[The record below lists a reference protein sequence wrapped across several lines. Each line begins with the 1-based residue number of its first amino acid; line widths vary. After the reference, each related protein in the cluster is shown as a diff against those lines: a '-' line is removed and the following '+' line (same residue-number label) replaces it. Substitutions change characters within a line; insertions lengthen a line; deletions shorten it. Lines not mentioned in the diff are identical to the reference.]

1 MTNKTILSPILA
13 GATVLTLSGCF
24 DSGASG
30 SKAAKVDKPSGKI
43 AKSLKEVCD
52 NPNTKYDALVA
63 DLKVKMLNDDNK
75 GNKWVFFYD
84 QNSQDFKTTIRTTT
98 TNYQIQHL
106 VIPQTKFSN
115 VHLEVQEPKC
125 EIESNPDKEKILQD
139 KDIIHKEAAEYER
152 VISIKNITN
161 IKEI

>member
-1 MTNKTILSPILA
+1 MMNKTILSAILA

-63 DLKVKMLNDDNK
+63 DLKVKILDNDNE

-84 QNSQDFKTTIRTTT
+84 KDSQDFKITARTTT
-98 TNYQIQHL
+98 TDYQIQHL

-115 VHLEVQEPKC
+115 VYLEMQEPIC
-125 EIESNPDKEKILQD
+125 EIASNPYKEKILKD
-139 KDIIHKEAAEYER
+139 KDITHKEAAEYEK
-152 VISIKNITN
+152 VILIRKIIK

>member
-1 MTNKTILSPILA
+1 MTNKTILSAILA
-13 GATVLTLSGCF
+13 GATILTLSGCF
-24 DSGASG
+24 DSGV
-30 SKAAKVDKPSGKI
+30 KDNKPPKPSGKI

-84 QNSQDFKTTIRTTT
+84 QDSQDFKITARTTT

-115 VHLEVQEPKC
+115 VHLEMQEPTC
-125 EIESNPDKEKILQD
+125 RIESNPYKEKILQD
-139 KDIIHKEAAEYER
+139 KYMTHKEAAEYEK
-152 VISIKNITN
+152 VIPVGNI
-161 IKEI
+161 IQVKEI

>member
-1 MTNKTILSPILA
+1 MTNKTILSAILA
-13 GATVLTLSGCF
+13 GATLLTLSGCF
-24 DSGASG
+24 DSGVKDNKSP
-30 SKAAKVDKPSGKI
+30 KPSGKI

-84 QNSQDFKTTIRTTT
+84 QDSQDFKTTIMLTTT
-98 TNYQIQHL
+98 HYQIQHL

-115 VHLEVQEPKC
+115 VHLEAQEPKC

>member
-1 MTNKTILSPILA
+1 MMNKTILSAILA

-63 DLKVKMLNDDNK
+63 DLKVKMLDNDHEA
-75 GNKWVFFYD
+75 NKWVFFYD
-84 QNSQDFKTTIRTTT
+84 QNNQDFKTTIMLTTT
-98 TNYQIQHL
+98 HYQIQHL
-106 VIPQTKFSN
+106 VIPQIEFLN
-115 VHLEVQEPKC
+115 VHLEAQEPKC
-125 EIESNPDKEKILQD
+125 EIESNPYKEKILQD
-139 KDIIHKEAAEYER
+139 KYITHKEAAEYEK

-161 IKEI
+161 IKKI

>member
-1 MTNKTILSPILA
+1 MMNKTILSAILV

-24 DSGASG
+24 DSGVKDGRPS
-30 SKAAKVDKPSGKI
+30 KPSGKI

-63 DLKVKMLNDDNK
+63 DLKVKMLDMTGKAD
-75 GNKWVFFYD
+75 KWVFFYD
-84 QNSQDFKTTIRTTT
+84 KDSQDFKITARTTT

-115 VHLEVQEPKC
+115 VHLEAQEPKC

>member
-1 MTNKTILSPILA
+1 MNKTILSAILV

-24 DSGASG
+24 DSGVKDGRPS
-30 SKAAKVDKPSGKI
+30 KPSGKI

-63 DLKVKMLNDDNK
+63 DLKVKMLDMTGKAD
-75 GNKWVFFYD
+75 KWVFFYD
-84 QNSQDFKTTIRTTT
+84 KDSQDFKITARTTT

-115 VHLEVQEPKC
+115 VHLEAQEPKC

>member
-1 MTNKTILSPILA
+1 MNKTILSAILA
-13 GATVLTLSGCF
+13 GATLLTLSGCF
-24 DSGASG
+24 DPGI
-30 SKAAKVDKPSGKI
+30 KDNKPPKPSGKI

-84 QNSQDFKTTIRTTT
+84 QNNQDFKITARTTT

-106 VIPQTKFSN
+106 VIPQIEFLN
-115 VHLEVQEPKC
+115 VHLEMQEPEC
-125 EIESNPDKEKILQD
+125 RNESNPYKEKILQD
-139 KDIIHKEAAEYER
+139 KYITHKEAAEYER

>member
-1 MTNKTILSPILA
+1 MINKTILSAILA
-13 GATVLTLSGCF
+13 GATLLTLSGCF
-24 DSGASG
+24 DSGVKDNKSP
-30 SKAAKVDKPSGKI
+30 KPSGKI

-84 QNSQDFKTTIRTTT
+84 QDSQDFKTTIMLTTT
-98 TNYQIQHL
+98 HYQIQHL

-115 VHLEVQEPKC
+115 VHLEAQEPKC

>member
-1 MTNKTILSPILA
+1 MINKTILSAILA

-24 DSGASG
+24 DSGVKDNKSP
-30 SKAAKVDKPSGKI
+30 KPSGKI

-63 DLKVKMLNDDNK
+63 DLKVKMLKDDNK

-84 QNSQDFKTTIRTTT
+84 QDSQDFKITIRTTT

-106 VIPQTKFSN
+106 VIPQIEFLN
-115 VHLEVQEPKC
+115 VHLEAQEPIC

>member
-1 MTNKTILSPILA
+1 MNKTILSAILA
-13 GATVLTLSGCF
+13 GATLLTLSGCF

-63 DLKVKMLNDDNK
+63 DLKVKILEVDDK
-75 GNKWVFFYD
+75 ADKWVFFYD
-84 QNSQDFKTTIRTTT
+84 QDSQDFKTTIMLTT

-115 VHLEVQEPKC
+115 VHFEAQEPIC
-125 EIESNPDKEKILQD
+125 ENQSNPDKEKVLKD
-139 KDIIHKEAAEYER
+139 KDVTHKEAAEYER

>member
-1 MTNKTILSPILA
+1 MTNKTILSAILA
-13 GATVLTLSGCF
+13 GATILTLSGCF

-30 SKAAKVDKPSGKI
+30 NKETKVDKPSGKI

-52 NPNTKYDALVA
+52 NPNVKYDALIA
-63 DLKVKMLNDDNK
+63 DLKVKMLDNDHEA
-75 GNKWVFFYD
+75 NKWVFFYD
-84 QNSQDFKTTIRTTT
+84 QNNQDFKTTIMLTTT
-98 TNYQIQHL
+98 HYQIQHL

-115 VHLEVQEPKC
+115 VHLEAQEPKC
-125 EIESNPDKEKILQD
+125 EIESNPYKEKILQD
-139 KDIIHKEAAEYER
+139 KDIAHKEAAEYER

>member
-1 MTNKTILSPILA
+1 MINKTILSAILA

-24 DSGASG
+24 DSGVKDNKSP
-30 SKAAKVDKPSGKI
+30 KPSGKI

-84 QNSQDFKTTIRTTT
+84 QDSQDFKTTIMLTTT
-98 TNYQIQHL
+98 HYQIQHL

-115 VHLEVQEPKC
+115 VHLEAQEPKC

>member
-1 MTNKTILSPILA
+1 MTNKTILSAILA

-63 DLKVKMLNDDNK
+63 DLKVKMLEVDDK
-75 GNKWVFFYD
+75 ADKWVFFYD
-84 QNSQDFKTTIRTTT
+84 QDSQDFKIAGMTTT
-98 TNYQIQHL
+98 TNHQIQHL

-115 VHLEVQEPKC
+115 VHLEMQEPIC

-139 KDIIHKEAAEYER
+139 KYITHKEAAEYEK
-152 VISIKNITN
+152 VIQVRKIIN